1 MLVEV
6 IRCFSQQGRVTRRM
20 AKKHIAVMTENRT
33 HPACNVVVVDVRLAH
48 FGRRIKRHATKRA
61 AVALLR

>member
-6 IRCFSQQGRVTRRM
+6 IRCFSQQGRVTCRV
-20 AKKHIAVMTENRT
+20 AKKHIAVMAENRA
-33 HPACNVVVVDVRLAH
+33 HPACGVVVVDVRLTH
-48 FGRRIKRHATKRA
+48 FGRRIERHIAKRA